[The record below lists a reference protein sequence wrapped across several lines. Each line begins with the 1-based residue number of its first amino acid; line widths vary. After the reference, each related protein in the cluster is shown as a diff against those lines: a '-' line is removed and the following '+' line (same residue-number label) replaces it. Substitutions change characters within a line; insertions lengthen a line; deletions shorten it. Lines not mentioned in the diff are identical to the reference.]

1 MRGRK
6 SADMALGNGS
16 ANRQQR
22 WGNGKGTNCTAE
34 HVLSHSS
41 GYYYIIVLYIS
52 LSCTYHCLV
61 CSPHSAKRMQVVT
74 THVHVSQTRQ
84 LTVRHSRLCCPH
96 GDVCVRKTVRLECQV
111 LRESKREMWL
121 VSSRVMPC
129 HRDSRDLSME
139 DRRLLEGRQCNVR
152 APYMWVGQ
160 GGQRTATT
168 RLVLVVTGWVGES
181 WCMHAKRDP
190 KLEPKPQQ
198 DKQQDKQQ
206 HTQQDKQEQ
215 KPQ

>member
-121 VSSRVMPC
+121 MSSHAMSSRF
-129 HRDSRDLSME
+129 
-139 DRRLLEGRQCNVR
+139 
-152 APYMWVGQ
+152 
-160 GGQRTATT
+160 T
-168 RLVLVVTGWVGES
+168 RLVHGGPTFIGRTPVQRACALYVGRARRTANRDDWVGRL
-181 WCMHAKRDP
+181 A
-190 KLEPKPQQ
+190 
-198 DKQQDKQQ
+198 
-206 HTQQDKQEQ
+206 
-215 KPQ
+215 

>member
-34 HVLSHSS
+34 HVLSHSN
-41 GYYYIIVLYIS
+41 GYYYIIVLYMS
-52 LSCTYHCLV
+52 LSCMLASLGKADAGCDD
-61 CSPHSAKRMQVVT
+61 PR
-74 THVHVSQTRQ
+74 
-84 LTVRHSRLCCPH
+84 P
-96 GDVCVRKTVRLECQV
+96 CQPDKAIDGETFTA
-111 LRESKREMWL
+111 LLSSWRESKREMWL